1 MLYYHI
7 NIGFNDTDWT
17 DRWYDDDKSKALF
30 KKKVQKV
37 SYNTKKIL
45 SGTKIRNILIE
56 KLNVFTMTVFL
67 VDSVLNNLGVKE
79 FDWILY
85 NYCKSVETL
94 ESSQEI
100 INCLKNYKK

>member
-1 MLYYHI
+1 MILIGQIAGMMMI
-7 NIGFNDTDWT
+7 NLKYCLKK
-17 DRWYDDDKSKALF
+17 RSK
-30 KKKVQKV
+30 K
-37 SYNTKKIL
+37 YL